1 MKGACARNMY
11 SDPAEIKPAQCCIR
25 LVFHLTYVFH
35 TLQCCKFVTRFGTTV
50 PSFRSMD
57 PNPPSEVYSH
67 RVIPDI
73 CVNQACRVIRN
84 RVSFIIRRYTDRMK
98 FCCFFHIL
106 LVLLCIIVYTAVC
119 FACFYLILYIIYSYC
134 YVYVFILLCM
144 FRSTYCVSL
153 CLFCVLFVCK
163 CVLYYCHRVSTQLR
177 LTNISHHITTTRE

>member
-106 LVLLCIIVYTAVC
+106 LVLLCIIVHLVVFISVLTNFMHKICFTVSFISRLYMFRAHVLIIRRSKLYYTASD
-119 FACFYLILYIIYSYC
+119 IIKPKH
-134 YVYVFILLCM
+134 V
-144 FRSTYCVSL
+144 
-153 CLFCVLFVCK
+153 
-163 CVLYYCHRVSTQLR
+163 
-177 LTNISHHITTTRE
+177 EA